1 MLPMLPEY
9 ITSWKIDGESFHIM
23 YPVRF
28 VDYFQIKDHDVK
40 VSAFPI
46 RWSPIFRDE
55 LLDQIRTGVT
65 LKKVST
71 DEQRQPPLPA
81 EAGGGAGG
89 GIAGMLQRAL
99 QERQGVL
106 RFSSSEDEGSEA
118 TADDDDEWD

>member
-1 MLPMLPEY
+1 MD
-9 ITSWKIDGESFHIM
+9 T
-23 YPVRF
+23 VRF
-28 VDYFQIKDHDVK
+28 AYLLQIKDHNVK
-40 VSAFPI
+40 VTTLCI

-81 EAGGGAGG
+81 EVGGGAGG

>member
-1 MLPMLPEY
+1 
-9 ITSWKIDGESFHIM
+9 M

-40 VSAFPI
+40 AFPI

-71 DEQRQPPLPA
+71 DEQRQPPLTA
-81 EAGGGAGG
+81 EAGGDAGG